1 MIRRAV
7 KYKKNILIVEDDRPV
22 GDKLREMLIRE
33 GYKAQRISN
42 AVKALHIID
51 TDDVGLVFLSRDLPD
66 MSGMEVLRQIQHI
79 NPSIIVIMMSI
90 NGSLQTV
97 VEATQLGA
105 YDWLQKPLE
114 EERVLGTVKSA
125 LDRTLSTESKDI
137 SLQEM
142 KEKYKF
148 VGSSQAIQRI
158 CKVIDRVAILNTTI
172 LITGESG
179 TGKEMAAYAI
189 HINSK
194 RESKPFITINCA
206 AVHESLI
213 ESELFGHKR
222 GSFTGAYA
230 SKKGKIQLADKRT
243 LLLDEIGD
251 LSASAQAKLL
261 RSIETGEVEMLG
273 TEKLERVDVRII
285 TATNKDIRELVSHG
299 VFREDLFHRINV
311 IEIHIPP
318 LRERPEDVLPL
329 ADYFLQEFCVQHE
342 KESKRLSTSAEA
354 MLLSHHWPGNVRE
367 LRNIIEKMTVLIDA
381 SVINSHHLTDYIDLP
396 GSMKDLYKAKTF
408 RQAKRCFEKSYLIHA
423 LWDNEWN
430 VSKTAQALK
439 LPRSSLYEK
448 IKEYGIKR
456 DPENQTVRF
465 L

>member
-1 MIRRAV
+1 MIRRKV
-7 KYKKNILIVEDDRPV
+7 TYEKNILIVEDDKPA
-22 GDKLREMLIRE
+22 GDRLRELLTRE

-42 AVKALHIID
+42 PVKALHIID
-51 TDDVGLVFLSRDLPD
+51 TDDVGLVLLSRDLPEMNGLD
-66 MSGMEVLRQIQHI
+66 VLKQIQHI
-79 NPSIIVIMMSI
+79 NPSIIVIMMSA
-90 NGSLQTV
+90 NGSLQTI

-114 EERVLGTVKSA
+114 GERL
-125 LDRTLSTESKDI
+125 LSTVRDALQKSGSIEEDEI
-137 SLQEM
+137 SIQEM
-142 KEKYKF
+142 KDKYKF
-148 VGSSQAIQRI
+148 VGSSRAIQRI
-158 CKVIDRVAILNTTI
+158 CRVIDRVAALNTTV

-194 RESKPFITINCA
+194 RESRPFITINCA

-230 SKKGKIQLADKRT
+230 SKKGKFQLADRGT
-243 LLLDEIGD
+243 LFLDEIGD
-251 LSASAQAKLL
+251 LSAGAQAKLL

-273 TEKLERVDVRII
+273 TEKLDRVDVRII
-285 TATNKDIRELVSHG
+285 AATNKNIRELVSHG

-318 LRERPEDVLPL
+318 LRERPEDILPL
-329 ADYFLQEFCVQHE
+329 ANYFLEEFCDQHE
-342 KESKRLSTSAEA
+342 KIAKRLSTSAEA

-367 LRNIIEKMTVLIDA
+367 LRNVIEKMTVLIDT
-381 SVINSHHLTDYIDLP
+381 SVINSHHLTEFIDLP
-396 GSMKDLYKAKTF
+396 SSMKELYKAKTF
-408 RQAKRCFEKSYLIHA
+408 RQAKRCFEKNYIIHA
-423 LWDNEWN
+423 LWDNDWN
-430 VSKTAQALK
+430 VSRTAEALK

-456 DPENQTVRF
+456 NPKNQTVR
-465 L
+465 LL